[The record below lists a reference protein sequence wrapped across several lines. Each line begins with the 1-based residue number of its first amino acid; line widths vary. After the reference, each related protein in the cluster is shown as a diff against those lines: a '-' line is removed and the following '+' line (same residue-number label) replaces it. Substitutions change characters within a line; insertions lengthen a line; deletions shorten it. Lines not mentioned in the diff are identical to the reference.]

1 MAWSC
6 EPHVTPVKARIESIG
21 VKPVIGPGSLR
32 QQEPAAEVDGRL
44 LRRRDR
50 GPAPRRRALGARR
63 LVHLAEDLREVVL
76 PLLEGPQAPA
86 YRLERADLALDLL
99 RALVGVGRQP
109 GQLAEL
115 HLEHVELVLEPGERE
130 RARDALDGDATRAR
144 VHERQLLEQRPRDGD
159 ARGGHLL
166 EVLDRRH
173 PTGLHLVDE
182 RRQLL
187 AVVLVE
193 PTPLL
198 LEALRLELLEL
209 VSAAAAASPEADVA
223 EDRLGEA
230 LRVFVGTDLL
240 ETVVD
245 DVDVADLPEVEAH
258 ELGASDRAAVVLGD
272 VARHA

>member
-1 MAWSC
+1 MAGVGRW
-6 EPHVTPVKARIESIG
+6 PVKARIESIG

-76 PLLEGPQAPA
+76 PLLQGPQAPA

-115 HLEHVELVLEPGERE
+115 HLEHVELVFHPGERE
-130 RARDALDGDATRAR
+130 RARDALDGDAARAR
-144 VHERQLLEQRPRDGD
+144 VHERQLLEQRPCDRD
-159 ARGGHLL
+159 ARCRHLL
-166 EVLDRRH
+166 EVLDRRRAA
-173 PTGLHLVDE
+173 GLRLVDE

-187 AVVLVE
+187 TVVLIE

-198 LEALRLELLEL
+198 LEALRLELREL
-209 VSAAAAASPEADVA
+209 LPAAATASSEADVA
-223 EDRLGEA
+223 EDCLGEA
-230 LRVFVGTDLL
+230 LRGVVGADLL
-240 ETVVD
+240 Q
-245 DVDVADLPEVEAH
+245 
-258 ELGASDRAAVVLGD
+258 
-272 VARHA
+272 